1 MLTAREIAIYA
12 LGKTEGVNSLAE
24 TLGKGMDD
32 EKYIESWNKTLKLL
46 GIEMP
51 LEELETIYN
60 EFAKKMDEIV
70 NDSEINEINKKQ
82 EKFEQLNIEN
92 LAMKAII
99 LAGGRGKRLKPVTDY
114 VPKPLV
120 PINNIPIIE
129 WQIKYLKKFDVKEV
143 IICTG
148 YKADMIESYLNM
160 KELGI
165 KIKFSIEKSP
175 LGTGGA
181 IKKAGKMINEKSFFV
196 INGDTITNIDL
207 HKLASKINT
216 VAAIELRTKYGILE
230 TESEK
235 IVNFKEKKEITD
247 TWMNAGIYHL
257 QKEILKKLP
266 VKGDIEKTVFPDY
279 AKKGLL
285 NTIKFKNVEWFSV
298 DSFKD
303 MEECSTRVEKI
314 IK

>member
-1 MLTAREIAIYA
+1 
-12 LGKTEGVNSLAE
+12 
-24 TLGKGMDD
+24 
-32 EKYIESWNKTLKLL
+32 
-46 GIEMP
+46 
-51 LEELETIYN
+51 
-60 EFAKKMDEIV
+60 
-70 NDSEINEINKKQ
+70 
-82 EKFEQLNIEN
+82 
-92 LAMKAII
+92 MKAII

-120 PINNIPIIE
+120 PIKNIPIID
-129 WQIKYLKKFDVKEV
+129 WQIKYLKKFGIKEV

-160 KELGI
+160 KKLGI

-207 HKLASKINT
+207 RKLASKKNSI
-216 VAAIELRTKYGILE
+216 AAIELRTKYGILE
-230 TESEK
+230 VESDK
-235 IVNFKEKKEITD
+235 IINFKEKKEIPD

-257 QKEILKKLP
+257 QKEIIKKLP

-285 NTIKFKNVEWFSV
+285 DTIKFKNVEWFSV

-303 MEECSTRVEKI
+303 MEECSVKVEKI

>member
-1 MLTAREIAIYA
+1 
-12 LGKTEGVNSLAE
+12 
-24 TLGKGMDD
+24 
-32 EKYIESWNKTLKLL
+32 
-46 GIEMP
+46 
-51 LEELETIYN
+51 
-60 EFAKKMDEIV
+60 
-70 NDSEINEINKKQ
+70 
-82 EKFEQLNIEN
+82 
-92 LAMKAII
+92 MKAII

-120 PINNIPIIE
+120 PIKNIPIIE
-129 WQIKYLKKFDVKEV
+129 WQIRYLKKFGIREV

-148 YKADMIESYLNM
+148 YKADMIESYLSM
-160 KELGI
+160 KKLGM
-165 KIKFSIEKSP
+165 KIKFSIEKTP

-181 IKKAGKMINEKSFFV
+181 IKKAGKWINDKSFFV

-207 HKLASKINT
+207 DKLASKKNSI
-216 VAAIELRTKYGILE
+216 AAIELRTKYGILE
-230 TESEK
+230 TESDK
-235 IVNFKEKKEITD
+235 IINFREKKEISD

-266 VKGDIEKTVFPDY
+266 IKGDIEKTVFPDY

-303 MEECSTRVEKI
+303 MEECSERVEKI

>member
-1 MLTAREIAIYA
+1 
-12 LGKTEGVNSLAE
+12 
-24 TLGKGMDD
+24 
-32 EKYIESWNKTLKLL
+32 
-46 GIEMP
+46 
-51 LEELETIYN
+51 
-60 EFAKKMDEIV
+60 
-70 NDSEINEINKKQ
+70 
-82 EKFEQLNIEN
+82 
-92 LAMKAII
+92 MKAII

-120 PINNIPIIE
+120 PIKNIPIIE
-129 WQIKYLKKFDVKEV
+129 WQIKYLKKFGIKEV

-148 YKADMIESYLNM
+148 YKADMIESYLNV
-160 KELGI
+160 KKLGI

-207 HKLASKINT
+207 RKLASKKNSI
-216 VAAIELRTKYGILE
+216 AAIELRTKYGILE
-230 TESEK
+230 VESDK
-235 IVNFKEKKEITD
+235 IINFKEKKEIPD

-257 QKEILKKLP
+257 QKEIIKKLP

-285 NTIKFKNVEWFSV
+285 DTIKFKNVEWFSV

-303 MEECSTRVEKI
+303 MEECSVKVEKI

>member
-1 MLTAREIAIYA
+1 
-12 LGKTEGVNSLAE
+12 
-24 TLGKGMDD
+24 
-32 EKYIESWNKTLKLL
+32 
-46 GIEMP
+46 
-51 LEELETIYN
+51 
-60 EFAKKMDEIV
+60 
-70 NDSEINEINKKQ
+70 
-82 EKFEQLNIEN
+82 
-92 LAMKAII
+92 MKAII

-120 PINNIPIIE
+120 PIKNIPIIE
-129 WQIKYLKKFDVKEV
+129 WQIRYLKKFGIREV

-148 YKADMIESYLNM
+148 YKADMIESYLSM
-160 KELGI
+160 KKLGI
-165 KIKFSIEKSP
+165 KIKFSIEKTP

-181 IKKAGKMINEKSFFV
+181 IKKAGKWINDKSFFV

-207 HKLASKINT
+207 DKLASKKNSI
-216 VAAIELRTKYGILE
+216 AAIELRTKYGILE
-230 TESEK
+230 TESDK
-235 IVNFKEKKEITD
+235 IIDFREKKEISD

-257 QKEILKKLP
+257 QKDVLKKLP
-266 VKGDIEKTVFPDY
+266 IKGDIERTVFPDY

-303 MEECSTRVEKI
+303 MEECSERVEKI